1 MRIKQNEYI
10 FIMNRFSF
18 IAISGLFLL
27 LSACSFNKQFLHP
40 YKIPAQAE
48 KINVVN
54 NKEKDT
60 LLIRLERNKQPVFT
74 NLQNDTLEP
83 GYQVE
88 SVFFEHPDKHQLHGW
103 IMSPDSAWNG
113 ITILFFHGNAGNIFT
128 QYTEIVPLINQGFK
142 VFLFDYSGFGFSE
155 GKATRD
161 NILQDAYSAL
171 SYAENRKELNTGK
184 LILYGQSL
192 GGHLALV
199 VAARKQESIDG
210 VVTEGAFSSHRD
222 IASERSGFF
231 GRMLVAEK
239 YSGVKAVQK
248 YKKPL
253 LVIHSTNDEVV
264 PFQMGRKLFN
274 HANEPKY
281 FYAVDKCH
289 TCAPLFYADSI
300 SSKIFRML
308 NQ

>member
-1 MRIKQNEYI
+1 
-10 FIMNRFSF
+10 MNKFSF
-18 IAISGLFLL
+18 ITISGLFLL
-27 LSACSFNKQFLHP
+27 LSSCSFNKQFLHP

-48 KINVVN
+48 RIKVVN
-54 NKEKDT
+54 KKEKDT

-74 NLQNDTLEP
+74 NLQYDTLEL
-83 GYQVE
+83 GYHVE
-88 SVFFEHPDKHQLHGW
+88 GVFFENPDKNKLYGW
-103 IMSPDSAWNG
+103 MMSPDSAWNG
-113 ITILFFHGNAGNIFT
+113 MTILFFHGNAGNIFT

-155 GKATRD
+155 GKATRA
-161 NILQDAYSAL
+161 NILQDAHSAL
-171 SYAENRKELNTGK
+171 SYVENRKELNTGK

-199 VAARKQESIDG
+199 VAAQEQNRIDG

-222 IASERSGFF
+222 IAAKRSGFI
-231 GRMLVAEK
+231 GRLLVAEK
-239 YSGVKAVQK
+239 YSGLKAVQI

-253 LVIHSTNDEVV
+253 LVIHSTKDEVV
-264 PFQMGRKLFN
+264 PFKMGQKLFN

-281 FYAVDKCH
+281 LYAVDKCH

-300 SSKIFRML
+300 STKIIRML
-308 NQ
+308 SQ